1 MALNIIIFE
10 AEYVYELVSS
20 MNSACDLMS
29 EAVQSL
35 KQASLHE
42 GWKCKECARISSELD
57 DLNIRLGRLDEGVN
71 ETARVLGGSVSR
83 FTSLEASYKSQAK
96 ELSDDLT
103 QNHGYPGEVH
113 TGPSGTQA
121 GNQNQ
126 AQNQNQSQNNSSASS
141 TNSGSG
147 SSGAGASSSSA
158 ASGAASAATAAA
170 SKASGGK
177 SYGKSASSGKAEAS
191 SSVASTTAPASSG
204 GTGVIISG
212 NGKAASETSSSSA
225 TTTTSSSFIGAGGAY
240 SSSSVNLPVTHIPD
254 MPKATASGTK
264 YTQEIANTAVSR
276 VADTITGALSSNPGS
291 AGASMSAQV
300 LVEAYNAGKSI
311 VENSASIMSNPSMP
325 HTKERLAMAEGIANL
340 AGASLFTMSGS
351 TSGSHSSMNMNAG
364 LRENFRSNAG
374 NLISAVQNVQGG
386 SELKSVLSSIMSESS
401 DGISPFTMQAN
412 SGGGESFF
420 DKVLEALKKS
430 FLGSNESSSLKAS
443 SNSPVDEFMKNLITE
458 QV

>member
-1 MALNIIIFE
+1 MPSNIIIFE
-10 AEYVYELVSS
+10 AEYISELVSS
-20 MNSACDLMS
+20 MNSACELMS

-71 ETARVLGGSVSR
+71 ETARLLGGSVSR

-147 SSGAGASSSSA
+147 SSGAGASSSA

-191 SSVASTTAPASSG
+191 SSAASTTAPASSG

-225 TTTTSSSFIGAGGAY
+225 TTTTSSSFIGAGVGY

-254 MPKATASGTK
+254 MPNDTASGTK

-430 FLGSNESSSLKAS
+430 FLGGNESSSLKAS